1 MQKLLIIESIAAVV
15 TIAVR
20 KLKILNEGA
29 TKGFGKSE
37 IDTYNVFTM
46 EWISKPCEI
55 EQPKYIENFYDKYKW
70 IAER

>member
-46 EWISKPCEI
+46 E
-55 EQPKYIENFYDKYKW
+55 
-70 IAER
+70 